1 MVNELMTFVDFK
13 KAIMMVWYGAGGRID
28 KQNGIGISEI
38 DLTVNTGGATGCQG
52 RSLESIVLSSTST

>member
-1 MVNELMTFVDFK
+1 MTFVDFK
-13 KAIMMVWYGAGGRID
+13 KAIMMVWYGGGGRGRID
-28 KQNGIGISEI
+28 NQNGIGISEI